1 VPITVLVAAVC
12 VATALPLL
20 GWSLVGGGGR
30 SVPAVRENLVRG
42 MELPGDENTPVAAP
56 ARSGTLAGM
65 LSTRRTVLRVE
76 RLLSRA
82 GRPPAWPLARL
93 LSAKLVLGA
102 VGGTVALLWVLSS
115 PSATHVLLGGG
126 FALVVWAVPDLLLH
140 SRGQER
146 KASITLELPDT
157 LDQMMI
163 AVQAGLGFEAAMAR
177 VGANG
182 SGPLAEE
189 LTRTLQDIRVG
200 QPRRVAYQALAD
212 RTTAPDLRA
221 FIRAVVQADEY
232 GVSVSQVLKVQA
244 AEMRLKRRMRAE
256 EKAMQIPVKVI
267 FPLMLCILPTL
278 FIVLLG
284 PAALQAMR
292 AFSH

>member
-1 VPITVLVAAVC
+1 
-12 VATALPLL
+12 
-20 GWSLVGGGGR
+20 
-30 SVPAVRENLVRG
+30 
-42 MELPGDENTPVAAP
+42 
-56 ARSGTLAGM
+56 
-65 LSTRRTVLRVE
+65 
-76 RLLSRA
+76 
-82 GRPPAWPLARL
+82 
-93 LSAKLVLGA
+93 
-102 VGGTVALLWVLSS
+102 
-115 PSATHVLLGGG
+115 
-126 FALVVWAVPDLLLH
+126 
-140 SRGQER
+140 
-146 KASITLELPDT
+146 
-157 LDQMMI
+157 MMI

-182 SGPLAEE
+182 SGALAEE